1 MYEMSELQAEAFF
14 FHLVIALWIELIE
27 ESDLFVW
34 HWQCLIELSQNTKLQ
49 HFIAKVTSVELYA
62 KDGFVQ
68 VLELGH
74 GELLRQQ
81 LKANRLEV
89 NLTTKLISS
98 LS

>member
-49 HFIAKVTSVELYA
+49 HFIAEVTSVEL
-62 KDGFVQ
+62 DTENCLIEMLQ
-68 VLELGH
+68 LGH
-74 GELLRQQ
+74 GEFLRQQ
-81 LKANRLEV
+81 LKTYRFEV
-89 NLTTKLISS
+89 NLATKLICG